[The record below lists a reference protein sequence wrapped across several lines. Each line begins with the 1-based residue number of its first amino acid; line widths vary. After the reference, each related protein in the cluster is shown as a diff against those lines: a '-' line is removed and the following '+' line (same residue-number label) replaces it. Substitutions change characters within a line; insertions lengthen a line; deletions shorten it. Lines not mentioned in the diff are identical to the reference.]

1 MMRNTVLAIGFLAL
15 LMMPT
20 AAQRAEIEAAN
31 GKWMEFFSKGDF
43 EGAASLYTVDATAFP
58 PGSGMV
64 KGRVA
69 IAAMWKSMAEHASDP
84 KLTTLD
90 VKRLGPSAAR
100 EIGALSLKT
109 KGQTPK
115 EITGKYVV
123 LWQKIGREWKLAT
136 DIWNHDTRDGISHR
150 GNNETSGDGLF
161 DSFRRHKP
169 R

>member
-1 MMRNTVLAIGFLAL
+1 MRNTALAIGFLAL
-15 LMMPT
+15 LIT
-20 AAQRAEIEAAN
+20 TAAAQRAEIEAAN

-43 EGAASLYTVDATAFP
+43 DGAASLYTVDATAFP

-69 IAAMWKSMAEHASDP
+69 IAAMWKGIAEHVSDP
-84 KLTTLD
+84 KVTTLD

-100 EIGALSLKT
+100 EIGAFSLKT
-109 KGQTPK
+109 KDPTRK

-123 LWQKIGREWKLAT
+123 VWEKIRGHWKLAT
-136 DIWNHDTRDGISHR
+136 DIWIDDTRNDISHQ
-150 GNNETSGDGLF
+150 GSNEASEDSLF
-161 DSFRRHKP
+161 DSFRRHKL

>member
-1 MMRNTVLAIGFLAL
+1 MMRNTALAIGFLTL
-15 LMMPT
+15 LVTPA
-20 AAQRAEIEAAN
+20 AAQKVEIEAAN
-31 GKWMEFFSKGDF
+31 VKWMEFFNKGNFD
-43 EGAASLYTVDATAFP
+43 GAASLYTVDATAFP
-58 PGSGMV
+58 PGSSVV

-69 IAAMWKSMAEHASDP
+69 IAAMWKSMAEHVSDP

-109 KGQTPK
+109 KGLIPK

-123 LWQKIGREWKLAT
+123 VWEKIGREWKLAT
-136 DIWNHDTRDGISHR
+136 DIWNDDTRNGISHR
-150 GNNETSGDGLF
+150 GSNEASGDSLF
-161 DSFRRHKP
+161 DSFKRHKP